1 MGSPDRIPLSQL
13 PRELR
18 SAADILDREG
28 KALQGVKYR
37 TLYGA
42 VLDGMIPAEQH
53 GGRWYVQR
61 EDLPKIAQAL
71 GASGPATRGRPV
83 REAA

>member
-1 MGSPDRIPLSQL
+1 M
-13 PRELR
+13 
-18 SAADILDREG
+18 
-28 KALQGVKYR
+28 KYR